1 MQFLQQARNR
11 MLFIVVSFIAT
22 VGLLIAINPDASV
35 LSVLSFASLINALI
49 YAALPEWYESK

>member
-1 MQFLQQARNR
+1 MHFLQQTRNR
-11 MLFIVVSFIAT
+11 MLFMAVSFIVT

-35 LSVLSFASLINALI
+35 LSVVSFASLINALI